1 MKRKQYRMQPPVY
14 EIEASEKLYRKMAS
28 GGWRL
33 VKRGMFFSRFEPD
46 RPREKVFRLEVRPKS
61 AEQADRQMELYV
73 SMGWTLEEQNG
84 TVRVFSSGEM
94 RRIPECRQSKLKEQR
109 MQTYRILLRKSWL
122 AFAEIFAVVGMA
134 LLMYGLYAG
143 SLEKFQSGLLMEC
156 VRNFDGMVLAAAA
169 LLLDVC
175 AGMQPILRASF
186 ALRRLRRGVCGK
198 ASASCS
204 AVRIW
209 IYRAACLGT
218 LLLLFCAAAAVSS
231 EESGLLRT
239 ADDPYLLAED
249 LGLQGERI
257 VSPAG
262 NAQSSCLEGTSP
274 WALWWDAAEYFR
286 TDKGRE
292 LTLYQEIYRCAS
304 QETAKVLL
312 PHIMDSDIFG
322 GPYEKS
328 NGYGMDAV
336 YYGKVSV
343 IAMKGEWIGNLK
355 LLGLS
360 EEETQEALKRLADL
374 WESFSYVPYGIA
386 LH

>member
-1 MKRKQYRMQPPVY
+1 M
-14 EIEASEKLYRKMAS
+14 
-28 GGWRL
+28 
-33 VKRGMFFSRFEPD
+33 
-46 RPREKVFRLEVRPKS
+46 
-61 AEQADRQMELYV
+61 
-73 SMGWTLEEQNG
+73 
-84 TVRVFSSGEM
+84 
-94 RRIPECRQSKLKEQR
+94 
-109 MQTYRILLRKSWL
+109 
-122 AFAEIFAVVGMA
+122 
-134 LLMYGLYAG
+134 
-143 SLEKFQSGLLMEC
+143 
-156 VRNFDGMVLAAAA
+156 
-169 LLLDVC
+169 
-175 AGMQPILRASF
+175 
-186 ALRRLRRGVCGK
+186 
-198 ASASCS
+198 
-204 AVRIW
+204 
-209 IYRAACLGT
+209 
-218 LLLLFCAAAAVSS
+218 
-231 EESGLLRT
+231 RT

-343 IAMKGEWIGNLK
+343 IAVKGEWIGNLK